1 MRESFVQPFDG
12 FLLFVK
18 RQSAYKLARSLM
30 RYLMKRLLPA
40 ILGIFTMATSE
51 PASHSQTIYAND
63 DVYVETSADG
73 TVTTAYNGSVQG
85 PQVVFGLGA
94 ANGVAS
100 GRRRSFIEFTLG
112 PDPVASATFSI
123 YNYWGANMGGAGNP
137 AGSGSLRLR
146 ATPVATPV
154 TITESGTSV
163 DSTWVPP
170 TDAQFTSTINTI
182 NVNAVGWWTIDV
194 TAWYNARLGQTT
206 TLQLHG
212 VQVGGFDFPIYED
225 RENSAFL
232 NGSANTIAN
241 AGPRIEITPVPEP
254 ATLAVLALGGIGL
267 VYRGRC
273 WSTVSVLSSHRRGS
287 S

>member
-1 MRESFVQPFDG
+1 
-12 FLLFVK
+12 
-18 RQSAYKLARSLM
+18 
-30 RYLMKRLLPA
+30 MKRLLSA
-40 ILGIFTMATSE
+40 VLGMLALGLAESTSQ
-51 PASHSQTIYAND
+51 AQIIYAND

-85 PQVVFGLGA
+85 SQVVFGLAA

-112 PDPVASATFSI
+112 SDPVASATFSI
-123 YNYWGANMGGAGNP
+123 YNYWGANMGGGGNP

-154 TITESGTSV
+154 TITEPVTSV
-163 DSTWVPP
+163 DTTWVAP
-170 TDAQFTSTINTI
+170 TDAQFTSNINTI

-212 VQVGGFDFPIYED
+212 VQVSGFDFPIYED

-232 NGSANTIAN
+232 NHSDNTIAN
-241 AGPRIEITPVPEP
+241 AGPHIEITPVPEP
-254 ATLAVLALGGIGL
+254 GALSMLAVGGLL
-267 VYRGRC
+267 V
-273 WSTVSVLSSHRRGS
+273 LRRRK
-287 S
+287 